1 MNRSNAAIVEPQ
13 TSDSNSPDLPAS
25 WGETLLSLGPFL
37 VLPAFFS
44 LRNIMTIPTV
54 ATAVTL
60 FIFAMLW
67 VVLLAGWVKG
77 FPRWCFPYWG
87 FAVLITLYFQGFRGT
102 VFGNSFSGNWLI
114 WIPILGVVVFG
125 TLWTRDLGSIYRLF
139 RSFWLDWTRLSFAF
153 YGLLPL
159 MIYAIYD
166 EVQDAV
172 AEPALTGLMLLLAVG
187 ALFSMRSDKIWPRF
201 AWLVAGFSLAWA
213 LASIHLGL
221 YWSSRQEPGMRAPAT
236 WAGTLSWAIPMGAVL
251 LVVLISPVLFE
262 GLRLL
267 VGAKRAPI
275 QP

>member
-1 MNRSNAAIVEPQ
+1 MNPSTTAIVEPH
-13 TSDSNSPDLPAS
+13 TEDSNRPDLPAS
-25 WGETLLSLGPFL
+25 WGETLLGLGPFL

-67 VVLLAGWVKG
+67 VVLLVGWVKG
-77 FPRWCFPYWG
+77 FPRWVFPYWG
-87 FAVLITLYFQGFRGT
+87 FALLITLYFQGFTGT
-102 VFGNSFSGNWLI
+102 VFGNSFTGNWRV
-114 WIPILGVVVFG
+114 WIPLLGVAAIG
-125 TLWTRDLGSIYRLF
+125 MLWSRDLGSIYRLV
-139 RSFWLDWTRLSFAF
+139 RSFWVDWTRLSFAF

-159 MIYAIYD
+159 MILAIYD
-166 EVQDAV
+166 EVHDSV
-172 AEPALTGLMLLLAVG
+172 ASPAQTGLMLLLAVG
-187 ALFSMRSDKIWPRF
+187 ALFYMRSDKIWSRF

-221 YWSSRQEPGMRAPAT
+221 YWNGRQEPGMGASAS
-236 WAGTLSWAIPMGAVL
+236 WAGTFSWTVPMGAVL
-251 LVVLISPVLFE
+251 LVVLISPVLLE

-267 VGAKRAPI
+267 VRAKRVPI

>member
-1 MNRSNAAIVEPQ
+1 MNRSNAAILEPQ
-13 TSDSNSPDLPAS
+13 TRDSNSSDLPAS
-25 WGETLLSLGPFL
+25 WGETLLGLGPFL

-60 FIFAMLW
+60 FVFAMLW
-67 VVLLAGWVKG
+67 VVLLASWVKG

-87 FAVLITLYFQGFRGT
+87 FASLITLYFQGFRGT
-102 VFGNSFSGNWLI
+102 VFGNSFSGNWLV
-114 WIPILGVVVFG
+114 WIPLLGVAAIG
-125 TLWTRDLGSIYRLF
+125 TLWSRDMQSIYRLF
-139 RSFWLDWTRLSFAF
+139 RSFWVDWTRLSFAF

-166 EVQDAV
+166 EVHDSV

-187 ALFSMRSDKIWPRF
+187 ALFYMRTVKIWPRF
-201 AWLVAGFSLAWA
+201 AWLVTGFLLAWA

-221 YWSSRQEPGMRAPAT
+221 YWSGRQELGMRAPAT
-236 WAGTLSWAIPMGAVL
+236 WAGTLSWTTPMGAVL
-251 LVVLISPVLFE
+251 LVVLISPVLLE

-267 VGAKRAPI
+267 VEAKRAPI